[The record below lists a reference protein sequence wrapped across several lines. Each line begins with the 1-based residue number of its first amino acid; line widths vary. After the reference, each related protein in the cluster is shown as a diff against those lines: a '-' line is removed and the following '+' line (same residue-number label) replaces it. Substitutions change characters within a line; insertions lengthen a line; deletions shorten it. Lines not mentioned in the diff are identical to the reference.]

1 MTKKTKGQSLSR
13 RKFLATGSLIAAAPG
28 VVSGALNARGTLPS
42 APPVIPTPPSSMR
55 KIPIG
60 VFDPVYQDLSLEA
73 MLDKITALGLEAN
86 GMEKDTYEPQSQ
98 LHLLCR
104 LLAEKTE
111 EHTSELQSRLHL
123 VCRLL
128 LV

>member
-1 MTKKTKGQSLSR
+1 MSKKTKGQSLSR

-73 MLDKITALGLEAN
+73 MLDKITALGLEAVEI
-86 GMEKDTYEPQSQ
+86 GTRSEERRVGKE
-98 LHLLCR
+98 CR
-104 LLAEKTE
+104 
-111 EHTSELQSRLHL
+111 SRWSPYH
-123 VCRLL
+123 
-128 LV
+128 